1 MIGKKE
7 VGKTHKQVGVF
18 SERKLDN
25 GLFLDNWPRIKKR
38 KIVEKLFLSIA
49 ERTMSLHIFEERC

>member
-18 SERKLDN
+18 SERKVDN
-25 GLFLDNWPRIKKR
+25 GLFLDNWPRIKKEEDCR
-38 KIVEKLFLSIA
+38 ESLLWRVERSMCEDI
-49 ERTMSLHIFEERC
+49 